1 MEKPKRKNILFIG
14 TPGCGKTTL
23 IEKIVLQKKSPITG
37 FFTREMRER
46 GQRVGFSIN
55 TLDGKQGVLAHKN
68 IKGRYR
74 VGKYGVNLEDI
85 DRIAVPSMI
94 PANEDM
100 IVVIDE
106 IGKMEC
112 FSPLFRDTVLQV
124 LDSKH
129 PILGSIPLRDGPFIE
144 EIKKRKDVLLIR
156 VSENNRDS
164 LVNQIGDRMTGLI
177 SLQKSQSQK
186 IADSHGKL
194 Y

>member
-1 MEKPKRKNILFIG
+1 MEKPKKKKILFTG
-14 TPGCGKTTL
+14 PPGCGKSTL
-23 IEKIVLQKKSPITG
+23 IEKIVLMIKGPITG
-37 FFTREMRER
+37 FLTREMRER

-68 IKGRYR
+68 IKGHYR

-94 PANEDM
+94 PVSEDM

-124 LDSKH
+124 LYSKH
-129 PILGSIPLRDGPFIE
+129 PVLGSIPLRGGPFIG
-144 EIKKRKDVLLIR
+144 EIKKRKDVLLIW
-156 VSENNRDS
+156 VSEKNKDS
-164 LVNQIGDRMTGLI
+164 LVNQIVERMTGLI
-177 SLQKSQSQK
+177 SL
-186 IADSHGKL
+186 
-194 Y
+194 